1 MSCLKSSLVVCAVVV
16 TEVVLA
22 AWVVYD
28 VVFIA
33 VVVVERLRK
42 KVVVAVVTGVAG
54 VLRLRRLCYQG
65 RVVLICLRETV
76 LFFYNLDLL

>member
-33 VVVVERLRK
+33 VIVVERLRK
-42 KVVVAVVTGVAG
+42 KVVAVVTGVAG